1 MNSYPLSSLKVPS
14 GSTPIVLQ
22 KLVKRCHV
30 ALPDTLE
37 PVSAIVF
44 EQQFYA
50 YVRFFP
56 TSEAAQRG
64 ATRMV
69 ERGNRVVL
77 TRIPKGLVLWV
88 WVPDALLIPSSA
100 KSTKKS
106 D

>member
-1 MNSYPLSSLKVPS
+1 MNFYPLSSIKVPA

-30 ALPDTLE
+30 VLPDNPE

-56 TSEAAQRG
+56 TAEAAQRG
-64 ATRMV
+64 ASRMV

-88 WVPDALLIPSSA
+88 RVLDARLTQSSA
-100 KSTKKS
+100 KSIKKS